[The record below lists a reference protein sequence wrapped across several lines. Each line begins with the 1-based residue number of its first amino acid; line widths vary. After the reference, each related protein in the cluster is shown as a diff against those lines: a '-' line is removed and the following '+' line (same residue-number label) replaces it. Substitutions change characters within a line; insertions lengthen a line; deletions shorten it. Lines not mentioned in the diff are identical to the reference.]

1 MLSGG
6 SGVRVEGLLWW
17 EGKSLVGF
25 LGLYPFGSSVELTG
39 MVAPP
44 ARRRGIAQKLLEAA
58 LPICR
63 DREFETVLLVVPRSS
78 IAGRCLALGRGAV
91 LEHSEH
97 ARVLVGDP
105 EEGPTDPGTHLR
117 TADPSDAAELA
128 RLLEAAFGH
137 PMAGL
142 TNRVAL
148 DTERTLLVEVADRPV
163 GTVRLTRQGDE
174 AGVYGL
180 AVDPV
185 WQHRGIGRDV
195 LRRICRL
202 LRAEGAR
209 RIGLEVAV
217 DNDRALNL
225 YISVGFTEVTTEDYY
240 DLPLG

>member
-1 MLSGG
+1 
-6 SGVRVEGLLWW
+6 
-17 EGKSLVGF
+17 
-25 LGLYPFGSSVELTG
+25 

-91 LEHSEH
+91 LEHCEH
-97 ARVLVGDP
+97 AMVLVGDP

-148 DTERTLLVEVADRPV
+148 DTERTLLSRSPIDR
-163 GTVRLTRQGDE
+163 
-174 AGVYGL
+174 
-180 AVDPV
+180 
-185 WQHRGIGRDV
+185 W
-195 LRRICRL
+195 
-202 LRAEGAR
+202 AR
-209 RIGLEVAV
+209 SG
-217 DNDRALNL
+217 
-225 YISVGFTEVTTEDYY
+225 
-240 DLPLG
+240 